1 MNKENILSKKH
12 KSPWKS
18 PKVNKKQIDKWKE
31 LSQSSSEKRGLHLK
45 SLSDNNIIESS
56 PIEKAIQVFHL

>member
-1 MNKENILSKKH
+1 MNTMNKENILSKKH

-31 LSQSSSEKRGLHLK
+31 LSQSSSEV
-45 SLSDNNIIESS
+45 NFFFFFFFFFFFI
-56 PIEKAIQVFHL
+56 FFCFY